1 MDPDDTSEKT
11 AMAIYL
17 SQNEEKW
24 SQTMNTLFLGF
35 LRIFKG
41 YLKISISVAKVY
53 FMLIISSTSAPP
65 LSDPDVSFW
74 GGKLAPSSHIFQ
86 DSLTVSSKLLK
97 MSGTG

>member
-1 MDPDDTSEKT
+1 MDLDDTSEKT
-11 AMAIYL
+11 AMVIYL

-53 FMLIISSTSAPP
+53 FMLIISSTPAPP
-65 LSDPDVSFW
+65 LSDPDLSFW
-74 GGKLAPSSHIFQ
+74 GGQLAPSSHIFQ
-86 DSLTVSSKLLK
+86 NSLFPQSSLK
-97 MSGTG
+97 CLVQGR

>member
-11 AMAIYL
+11 AMVIYL

-53 FMLIISSTSAPP
+53 FMLIISSTPAPP
-65 LSDPDVSFW
+65 LSDLDLLFW

-86 DSLTVSSKLLK
+86 NSLTVSSKLFK

>member
-1 MDPDDTSEKT
+1 MDLDDTSEKT
-11 AMAIYL
+11 AMVIYL

-53 FMLIISSTSAPP
+53 FMLIISSTPAPP
-65 LSDPDVSFW
+65 LSDLDLLFW

-86 DSLTVSSKLLK
+86 NSLTVSSKLFK